1 VVLSLLGVTALT
13 TLSQRWNT
21 YVWLAVVLVRGIK
34 LVAVVRVVLE
44 QLQVIP

>member
-21 YVWLAVVLVRGIK
+21 YVWLAGVVVDIDSAA
-34 LVAVVRVVLE
+34 VAVRVVSL
-44 QLQVIP
+44 LLLDFP